1 MRKTKRNSVL
11 TILVFILVLALG
23 AFTTVQGLGKHHI
36 GKAENIILGLDLAG
50 GVSITYRIT
59 DENPTAQEISDTKT
73 RLQQRADVYS
83 TDSSVYQEGTDR
95 FSIEIPGVSD
105 ANKILQDLG
114 KPGALE
120 FMDEEN
126 YQKYASGEEYETVLT
141 GSDVKNA
148 AAAIDNSGTVQEYV
162 VQLAFTDEGTK
173 KFADATT
180 ANVGKRIYIIYDGEV
195 ASAPTVQQAITGGSA
210 VINGM
215 SDDEEANQLAETIR
229 IGALPLSLE
238 ELRSNE
244 VGATLGQDALAT
256 TLKAGAIGMC
266 LVAVIMVVLYLLP
279 GFVSVLALCA
289 YVVLML
295 LCLNGFNASLTLP
308 GLAGIVL
315 SIGMAVDANV
325 IIFTRIKEELG
336 AGATV
341 KSAIDSGF
349 DKAASAILDS
359 NITTL
364 IAAVVLYIMGIGSIK
379 GFALTLGIGIV
390 LSMFTALFVTKHLL
404 KAIYNLGA
412 TNPKLYGSK
421 KEPKVGGFV
430 KFSKVA
436 YTISIIAVLAGLIA
450 LPIFKN
456 KTGSTLNYSLEFTG
470 GTSMTV
476 DFEDHYDLARAESEI
491 LPVICEAA
499 GISDAD
505 VQVQNVQDSNEIVFK
520 SPELSVDQRDAVET
534 ALEDQFKVKEFNVE
548 SISSTISGEM
558 QRNAIVSVVIATI
571 LMLIYIAFRFS
582 DVKFGAAAVVA
593 LLHDVLVVFAVYS
606 IGRLSVGNTFI
617 ACMLTI
623 VGYSINATIIIF
635 DRIRENLVIMN
646 GKGETYENIVN
657 TSISQTLT
665 RSIYTTLTTFVMIFM
680 LYLMG
685 VTSIK
690 DFALTLMCG
699 LICGAYSSV
708 CITGPLWYTFKT
720 NGGKKEK
727 NAGAKKVS
735 KKQAPVSSQV
745 TEDTESAN
753 EVSEDGTANSASGG
767 STNKNRSNKKK
778 KSGKKRKK

>member
-1 MRKTKRNSVL
+1 MKKAKRNSVL
-11 TILVFILVLALG
+11 TIVIFILVLALG
-23 AFTTVQGLGKHHI
+23 TYTAVQGLGKHHI
-36 GKAENIILGLDLAG
+36 GKAENIVLGLDLAG
-50 GVSITYRIT
+50 GVSITYQIKE
-59 DENPTAQEISDTKT
+59 DNPSEQEIRDTIQ

-83 TDSSVYQEGTDR
+83 TDSNVYKEGSDR
-95 FSIEIPGVSD
+95 ISIEIPGVSD
-105 ANKILQDLG
+105 ANTILQELG

-120 FMDEEN
+120 FLDEDN
-126 YQKYASGEEYETVLT
+126 YTKFVSGEEYEPLLT

-148 AAAIDNSGTVQEYV
+148 SAAIDNSSAVQEYV
-162 VQLAFTDEGTK
+162 VQLAFSDEGTK

-195 ASAPTVQQAITGGSA
+195 ASAPTVQTAITGGSA

-215 SDDEEANQLAETIR
+215 EDDEEAEELAQTIR
-229 IGALPLSLE
+229 IGALPLTLE

-244 VGATLGQDALAT
+244 VGATLGKDALST
-256 TLKAGAIGMC
+256 TLKAGAIGMA
-266 LVAVIMVVLYLLP
+266 VIAVIMIVLYLLP
-279 GFVSVLALCA
+279 GFIAVLALIA

-336 AGATV
+336 NGSTV

-349 DKAASAILDS
+349 HKAASAILDS

-364 IAAVVLYIMGIGSIK
+364 IAAVVLYIMGTGSIK

-404 KAIYNLGA
+404 KAAYTLGLQS
-412 TNPKLYGSK
+412 PKLYGAK
-421 KEPKVGGFV
+421 KAAKVQGYV
-430 KFSKVA
+430 KFSRVA
-436 YTISIIAVLAGLIA
+436 YIISFVVIAAGLIA
-450 LPIFKN
+450 LPVFKS

-476 DFEDHYDLARAESEI
+476 DFEEYYDLQAAEKEI
-491 LPVICEAA
+491 LPVIAEAA
-499 GISDAD
+499 DISTAD
-505 VQVQNVQDSNEIVFK
+505 IQVQNVKNSNEIVFK
-520 SPELSVDQRDAVET
+520 TSELAITQRDAVEE
-534 ALEDQFKVKEFNVE
+534 ALKDNFGVKEFNLE
-548 SISSTISGEM
+548 NISSTISSEM
-558 QRNAIVSVVIATI
+558 QRNAIISVLVATV
-571 LMLIYIAFRFS
+571 LMLLYIAIRFS
-582 DVKFGAAAVVA
+582 DVKFGAAAVIA

-635 DRIRENLVIMN
+635 DRIRENLVVMN
-646 GKGETYENIVN
+646 GRDETYENIVN
-657 TSISQTLT
+657 TSISQTFT
-665 RSIYTTLTTFVMIFM
+665 RTIYTTLTTFVMIFI
-680 LYLMG
+680 LYIMG

-690 DFALTLMCG
+690 EFALTLMCG

-708 CITGPLWYTFKT
+708 CITGPLWYLLKT
-720 NGGKKEK
+720 KFGKNEK
-727 NAGAKKVS
+727 NAGS
-735 KKQAPVSSQV
+735 KKQS
-745 TEDTESAN
+745 
-753 EVSEDGTANSASGG
+753 
-767 STNKNRSNKKK
+767 
-778 KSGKKRKK
+778 SGKKKEQKA

>member
-1 MRKTKRNSVL
+1 MKKAKRNSVL
-11 TILVFILVLALG
+11 TIVIFLLVLALG
-23 AFTTVQGLGKHHI
+23 TYTAMQGLGKHHI

-50 GVSITYRIT
+50 GVSITYQIKE
-59 DENPTAQEISDTKT
+59 DNPSEQDIKDTIQ

-83 TDSSVYQEGTDR
+83 TDSNVYKEGSDR
-95 FSIEIPGVSD
+95 ISIEIPGVSD
-105 ANKILQDLG
+105 ANKILEELG

-120 FMDEEN
+120 FVDEDN
-126 YQKYASGEEYETVLT
+126 YSKFASGQEYETLLT

-148 AAAIDNSGTVQEYV
+148 SAAIDNSGTVQEYV
-162 VQLAFTDEGTK
+162 VQLAFNDEGTK

-195 ASAPTVQQAITGGSA
+195 ASAPTVQTAITGGSA

-215 SDDEEANQLAETIR
+215 EDDEEAEQLAQTIR
-229 IGALPLSLE
+229 IGALPLTLE

-244 VGATLGQDALAT
+244 VGATLGKDALST
-256 TLKAGAIGMC
+256 TLKAGAIGMAII
-266 LVAVIMVVLYLLP
+266 AVIMIGLYLLP
-279 GFVSVLALCA
+279 GFISVLALIS

-315 SIGMAVDANV
+315 SVGMAVDANV

-336 AGATV
+336 KGASV
-341 KSAIDSGF
+341 KNAIDAGF
-349 DKAASAILDS
+349 DKALSAILDG

-379 GFALTLGIGIV
+379 GFALTLGIGIA

-404 KAIYNLGA
+404 KAAFTLGLQS
-412 TNPKLYGSK
+412 PKLYGAK
-421 KEPKVGGFV
+421 KEPKVRGYV

-436 YTISIIAVLAGLIA
+436 YTISVIAIAAGLIA
-450 LPIFKN
+450 LPVFKS

-476 DFEDHYDLARAESEI
+476 NFEERYDLAKAESDI
-491 LPVICEAA
+491 LPVIAKAA
-499 GISDAD
+499 NISEAD
-505 VQVQNVQDSNEIVFK
+505 VQVQNVQNSNEIVFK
-520 SPELSVDQRDAVET
+520 TSELSNDQREAVQT
-534 ALEDQFKVKEFNVE
+534 ALEDNFKIKEFNME
-548 SISSTISGEM
+548 NISSTISSEM
-558 QRNAIVSVVIATI
+558 QRNAIVSVLIATI
-571 LMLIYIAFRFS
+571 LMLIYIAIRFS

-635 DRIRENLVIMN
+635 DRIRENMVTMSKDN
-646 GKGETYENIVN
+646 YATIVD

-665 RSIYTTLTTFVMIFM
+665 RTIYTSLTTFVMVFV
-680 LYLMG
+680 LYIMG

-690 DFALTLMCG
+690 EFALTLMCG
-699 LICGAYSSV
+699 IVCGAYSSV
-708 CITGPLWYTFKT
+708 CITGPLWYMLKT
-720 NGGKKEK
+720 KMGKEDKNTGSKKIAKKKAK
-727 NAGAKKVS
+727 NA
-735 KKQAPVSSQV
+735 
-745 TEDTESAN
+745 
-753 EVSEDGTANSASGG
+753 
-767 STNKNRSNKKK
+767 
-778 KSGKKRKK
+778 